1 MTRSEKIR
9 LRSAGL
15 LVREAIDSMEEAI
28 TKFERFKKEEYD
40 ATNHKLMEARA
51 KKSANLRKS
60 QEKIMNNFETKTMHL
75 LEVITEMTEEEP

>member
-28 TKFERFKKEEYD
+28 DKFERFKKEEYD
-40 ATNHKLMEARA
+40 ATNHQHLEIRA
-51 KKSANLRKS
+51 EKSTAFRKS
-60 QEKIMNNFETKTMHL
+60 QEQIMNRFEQKTMQL
-75 LEVITEMTEEEP
+75 LDIITDMTKD